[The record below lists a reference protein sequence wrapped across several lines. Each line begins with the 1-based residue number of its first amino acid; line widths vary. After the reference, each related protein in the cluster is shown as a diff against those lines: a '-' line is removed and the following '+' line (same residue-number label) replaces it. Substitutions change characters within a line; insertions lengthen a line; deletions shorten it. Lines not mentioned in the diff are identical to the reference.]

1 MSEVR
6 DTIRVLH
13 VDDDPDLADLATT
26 FLERED
32 DRFNT
37 ETATSA
43 SEGLNRLP
51 EREFDCIIS
60 DHDMPG
66 QSGIEFLEAVREDY
80 PDLPFILYTG
90 KGSEE
95 VASEAISKE
104 VTDYLQKGSSTE
116 QYELLA
122 NRVRNAVEQ
131 YRSIQEAKQTRRR
144 LRNLAESTTHCVW
157 MFDRDWEELLFIS
170 GYEEVWDRP
179 TETIRDNPQDFLE
192 GVHPADRDFVRDA
205 MEQMS
210 NGEPIDIEY
219 RIRRGN
225 GERGWVWVQGEP
237 VFDDDGRVK
246 SVVGFTRDITDRKQ
260 RQRELERYVR
270 IVENLPVGVFRTTP
284 DGEFIDVN
292 EQYVSLLD
300 AESESDLAD
309 FDAQK
314 FWASQDDRETLLR
327 QLEQEGVVEDREI
340 EVETL
345 DGESKWVDTTIR
357 ITEES
362 GNRYLDGI
370 AHDITEQRERRRR
383 FEQAETMFE
392 NAQDS
397 LFLIDVSEELTV
409 ERVNPAYEEATGL
422 SNDALSGQTPRD
434 ILGDEQG
441 AEVEQKY
448 RECVEQRTTLE
459 YAETLSID
467 GDQSYWESRIAPV
480 AIDGEVEK
488 IVGATRNITDRKE
501 RERELRQ
508 TTARLEALFE
518 NSPVMMNVHDTDGN
532 LVDPNPRLCE
542 KTGYDASEL
551 MEMNVWDLDQA
562 IDPDKAHAMWE
573 GMDVGDRFQ
582 TEGVYQCRDG
592 STFPVEIHIRRLR
605 LEGQDQFIA
614 IAWDISEWKRRE

>member
-170 GYEEVWDRP
+170 GYEEVWNRP
-179 TETIRDNPQDFLE
+179 TEAIRDNPQDFLE
-192 GVHPADRDFVRDA
+192 GIHQADRDFVRDA

-459 YAETLSID
+459 YEETLSID

-551 MEMNVWDLDQA
+551 MEMKVWDLDQA